1 MKKTLTCLIATIL
14 TAGSISQAVELCDPN
29 SNPLYKDIMI
39 YNETEKILPDEGLI
53 GEDLNQSLSRRAY
66 DGTIKEKV
74 MSVETGFAKCVVML
88 TAEEEEDIVMAIET
102 AQRMKNP
109 LFND

>member
-1 MKKTLTCLIATIL
+1 MKKTLMCLVATIL
-14 TAGSISQAVELCDPN
+14 TAGSISHAVDLCDPN

-53 GEDLNQSLSRRAY
+53 GDDLNQSLSRRAY
-66 DGTIKEKV
+66 EGTTKHRV
-74 MSVETGFAKCVVML
+74 MALETGFAKCVVML
-88 TAEEEEDIVMAIET
+88 TAEEEEDIQMAIET
-102 AQRMKNP
+102 ARRMKNP

>member
-1 MKKTLTCLIATIL
+1 MKKTLMCLAATIL

-29 SNPLYKDIMI
+29 SNPLYKEIMI
-39 YNETEKILPDEGLI
+39 YNETEKIMPDEGLI
-53 GEDLNQSLSRRAY
+53 GENLNQSLSRRAY
-66 DGTIKEKV
+66 DGTTKQRV

-88 TAEEEEDIVMAIET
+88 TADEEEDIVMAVET
-102 AQRMKNP
+102 VQRMKNP